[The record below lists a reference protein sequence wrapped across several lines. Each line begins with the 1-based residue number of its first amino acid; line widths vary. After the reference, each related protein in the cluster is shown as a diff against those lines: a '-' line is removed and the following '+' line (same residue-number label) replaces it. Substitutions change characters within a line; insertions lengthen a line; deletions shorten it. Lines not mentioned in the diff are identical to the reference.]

1 MYPRM
6 KELRE
11 KAGLSQES
19 LTSYLRIN
27 LRKYKK
33 YESGKKHPP
42 SQILLQLSL
51 FYDVSIPYICGNTDN
66 PERRY

>member
-11 KAGLSQES
+11 KAGLSQED

-33 YESGKKHPP
+33 YESGKKEPTFVV
-42 SQILLQLSL
+42 LLQLSL
-51 FYDVSIPYICGNTDN
+51 FYDVSIPYICGKTDN

>member
-33 YESGKKHPP
+33 YESGKKQPP

>member
-11 KAGLSQES
+11 KAGLSQEG

-33 YESGKKHPP
+33 YESGKKRTDFCRPVTAFF
-42 SQILLQLSL
+42 IL
-51 FYDVSIPYICGNTDN
+51 
-66 PERRY
+66 